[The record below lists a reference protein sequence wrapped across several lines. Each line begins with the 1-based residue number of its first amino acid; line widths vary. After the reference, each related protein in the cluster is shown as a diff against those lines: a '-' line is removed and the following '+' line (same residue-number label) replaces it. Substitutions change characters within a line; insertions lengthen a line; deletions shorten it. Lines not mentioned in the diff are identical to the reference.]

1 MVEFPLNIFV
11 LFGGKKA
18 EPSTHFVNRTFT
30 LISFSE
36 IAILQQRKVLAIFS
50 NCPNLLLLIVVV
62 VYNGMAHEIFVAS
75 SSSLNIK
82 TRKRLVRFSNNRNIN
97 KPLNDDFLLPTC
109 KNLVCT

>member
-1 MVEFPLNIFV
+1 MEFPLNIFV

-18 EPSTHFVNRTFT
+18 DPSTHFVNRTFT

-62 VYNGMAHEIFVAS
+62 YNGMALEIFVA

-82 TRKRLVRFSNNRNIN
+82 TRKRLVRFTNNRNIN
-97 KPLNDDFLLPTC
+97 KPLNDDFLLLMC
-109 KNLVCT
+109 KNVVCT

>member
-1 MVEFPLNIFV
+1 MEFPLNIFV

-50 NCPNLLLLIVVV
+50 NCPNLLLLIVI
-62 VYNGMAHEIFVAS
+62 VYNGMALEIFVAS
-75 SSSLNIK
+75 SSLNSK
-82 TRKRLVRFSNNRNIN
+82 TRKRS
-97 KPLNDDFLLPTC
+97 C
-109 KNLVCT
+109 

>member
-62 VYNGMAHEIFVAS
+62 YNGMALEIFVAS
-75 SSSLNIK
+75 SSLNSK
-82 TRKRLVRFSNNRNIN
+82 TRKRSRYIFKQS
-97 KPLNDDFLLPTC
+97 
-109 KNLVCT
+109 

>member
-1 MVEFPLNIFV
+1 MEFPLNIFV

-62 VYNGMAHEIFVAS
+62 YNGMALEIFVAS
-75 SSSLNIK
+75 SSLNSK
-82 TRKRLVRFSNNRNIN
+82 TRKRSRYIFKQS
-97 KPLNDDFLLPTC
+97 
-109 KNLVCT
+109 

>member
-1 MVEFPLNIFV
+1 MEFPLNIFV
-11 LFGGKKA
+11 LFGGGKKA

-62 VYNGMAHEIFVAS
+62 YNGMALEIFVA

-82 TRKRLVRFSNNRNIN
+82 TRKRLVRFTNNRNIN

-109 KNLVCT
+109 KNVVCT

>member
-1 MVEFPLNIFV
+1 MEFPLNIFV

-30 LISFSE
+30 LISFSK

-62 VYNGMAHEIFVAS
+62 YNGMALEIFVAS
-75 SSSLNIK
+75 SSLNIR
-82 TRKRLVRFSNNRNIN
+82 TRRLLVRFTNNRNIN
-97 KPLNDDFLLPTC
+97 NPLNDDFLLLTC
-109 KNLVCT
+109 KNVVCT

>member
-1 MVEFPLNIFV
+1 MEEFPLNIFV

-62 VYNGMAHEIFVAS
+62 YNGMAPEIFVAS
-75 SSSLNIK
+75 SLNSK
-82 TRKRLVRFSNNRNIN
+82 TRKRS
-97 KPLNDDFLLPTC
+97 C
-109 KNLVCT
+109 